1 MGKHGGAPQRTLP
14 ALCFPQ
20 SSPSPGS
27 SSLPSGS
34 PAANAPCQGLGV
46 QPPSSRQGAAGL
58 ARGAQGP
65 ASAGQTGSSATL
77 PARRAWSGWPPTI
90 SSVAQ
95 RPAGARGHLALRF
108 QATVGTV
115 AGNLERPSL
124 RCWAQV
130 GRKGLGLKKQ
140 GSFGCRCRSR
150 VGSVSRHRTH
160 QVRGHSRAVPGA
172 TVPPGLRRPRG
183 PGSGSRRSWG
193 RLASRGCRAA
203 ARALPAGHRDRPAAA
218 AKF

>member
-1 MGKHGGAPQRTLP
+1 MEA
-14 ALCFPQ
+14 
-20 SSPSPGS
+20 
-27 SSLPSGS
+27 LPSGRSLRCASRSRHRLRGPPLSLQAPQLQTRPARGWACS
-34 PAANAPCQGLGV
+34 PRAL
-46 QPPSSRQGAAGL
+46 RQGAAGL

-77 PARRAWSGWPPTI
+77 PARRAWSGWPPI
-90 SSVAQ
+90 SAVAQ
-95 RPAGARGHLALRF
+95 RPAGARGHLALWF
-108 QATVGTV
+108 QAAVGTV